1 MHKPVDYVRG
11 FEQNV
16 HINIYRLTFHL
27 YKSVFLMFLVG
38 IERDG
43 LKSFIALSDVLSGSE
58 YFPEHF

>member
-1 MHKPVDYVRG
+1 
-11 FEQNV
+11 
-16 HINIYRLTFHL
+16 
-27 YKSVFLMFLVG
+27 MFLVG